1 MVPPFAPRDGARP
14 DPRAVLATVPI
25 GRRVVVRRLIEG
37 GERATDALG
46 ELVARDEDTVTV
58 RTRKE
63 TVRIDLAD
71 VVAAKE
77 VPPSR
82 AHDWRVPPFLRRGR
96 VAVLDLDGVVR
107 TFDTSGAVAEV
118 EQRLGLP
125 VRGLLDLAFS
135 LPVAADMLV
144 GRARYADWSAAVH
157 ERLLEDGHPAPL
169 AEEAVSLWTSD
180 HGTPIA
186 PTVALVDELIEA
198 GRPTFIFTNGTD
210 RVPAELERMGLERLL
225 PRLLNAHTLGFAKPT
240 PEAFAGAHAEIEA
253 RLGRTVGRAE
263 VHFTDDSPVNVDA
276 ARVFGWQARVFT
288 LPPGG

>member
-1 MVPPFAPRDGARP
+1 MVPPFVPRDGARP
-14 DPRAVLATVPI
+14 DPRVVLVKVPI
-25 GRRVVVRRLIEG
+25 GRRVVVRRLIED

-46 ELVARDEDTVTV
+46 ELVARDADTVTV

-71 VVAAKE
+71 GVVAKE

-107 TFDTSGAVAEV
+107 
-118 EQRLGLP
+118 
-125 VRGLLDLAFS
+125 
-135 LPVAADMLV
+135 
-144 GRARYADWSAAVH
+144 
-157 ERLLEDGHPAPL
+157 
-169 AEEAVSLWTSD
+169 D

-198 GRPTFIFTNGTD
+198 GKPTFIFTNGTD

-263 VHFTDDSPVNVDA
+263 VHFTDDSPADVDA

-288 LPPGG
+288 LPPDEAG